1 MGSKFTSILEP
12 KKIDA
17 KQLRRKRL
25 AVDAFNTLYMF
36 LTTIRGRDGSPLTT
50 HDGHITS
57 HLVGLFNRFTSYLE
71 HNMKFV
77 FIFDGDPPRLKQ
89 EERQRRKKRKQ
100 KAQKKYE
107 EAKQQGNVKNM
118 KKYAARTAFL
128 TKEMQEESKE
138 LIKLLG
144 MDYIDAPSEGEAQ
157 AALLTKNGD
166 AYAVISQDAD
176 SLLNGA
182 TRVIRNLNISGRRK
196 LPGKQHY
203 RKTHTKMYELHK
215 IKQRLNLSLNQII
228 VLAMLVGT
236 DYNYGGVKGIGPKR
250 GLNLLEKHGEDFE
263 TLFEKAKWDEHC
275 KHSWKKVYKT
285 IKDIPVKEDYTLSFS
300 EPQYEKIPRF
310 LQKYDFSVE
319 STKKTVQSLKDARTG
334 TVQTGL
340 SEF

>member
-1 MGSKFTSILEP
+1 MGSKFTSVLQP
-12 KKIDA
+12 KKIDP
-17 KQLRRKRL
+17 KLLRRKTL

-57 HLVGLFNRFTSYLE
+57 HLVGILNRFTTYLE

-77 FIFDGDPPRLKQ
+77 FIFDGQPPKLKQ
-89 EERQRRKKRKQ
+89 EERQRRRKRKED
-100 KAQKKYE
+100 AQKKYE
-107 EAKQQGNVKNM
+107 EAKKEGNIKNM

-128 TKEMQEESKE
+128 TKKMQEEAKQ

-157 AALLTKNGD
+157 AAHLTKQGE
-166 AYAVISQDAD
+166 AYAVVSQDAD

-182 TRVIRNLNISGRRK
+182 TRVVRNLNISGKRK

-203 RKTHTKMYELHK
+203 RKTHTKLYELHK
-215 IKQRLNLSLNQII
+215 IKQELELTQNQLI

-263 TLFEKAKWDEHC
+263 TLFKKAKWSEHC
-275 KHSWKKVYKT
+275 KHPWKKVYNT
-285 IKDIPVKEDYTLSFS
+285 IKDIPITTNYTIKFR
-300 EPQYEKIPRF
+300 EPQYEKVPRF
-310 LQKYDFSVE
+310 LEKYDFSTASVKE
-319 STKKTVQSLKDARTG
+319 KMESLKDARTG
-334 TVQTGL
+334 TIQTGL